1 MMPIPES
8 QPRRELSAVVPS
20 LRVDVLGARAFK
32 VSRAYF
38 AKGVAA
44 GRVSVAG
51 KTAGRST
58 MLQPGD
64 RAVARGLG
72 AFELLSVDGETR
84 AGNWHVSLAV
94 EREPRP

>member
-1 MMPIPES
+1 M
-8 QPRRELSAVVPS
+8 SAIVPS

-51 KTAGRST
+51 ATAGKSS
-58 MLQPGD
+58 
-64 RAVARGLG
+64 RAEVGQEVVAAGLG
-72 AFELLSVDGETR
+72 SFTLVSVDGATR
-84 AGNWHVSLAV
+84 RDNLKVTLAV
-94 EREPRP
+94 RLSAER